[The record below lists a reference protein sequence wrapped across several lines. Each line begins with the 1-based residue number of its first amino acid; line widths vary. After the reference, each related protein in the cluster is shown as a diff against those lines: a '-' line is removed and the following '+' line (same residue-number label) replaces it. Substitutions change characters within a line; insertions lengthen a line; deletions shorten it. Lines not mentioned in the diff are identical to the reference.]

1 MSLCLPAGVVI
12 RPCCNICVPRPE
24 HEIHIWSMN
33 QMPNWISGIGSL
45 MAGATA
51 VVVLIWQ
58 FWRARKGDQEKR
70 DREER
75 DQAGRITWWL
85 EDVPDGDTR
94 EGVRDFA
101 DAAPDYP
108 ELKYAAIFIRNGS
121 EDCIYECSLKLPEFF
136 DHGDAPEPPKLWR
149 QMGVLPP
156 GTTQFRI
163 PVPPQSTTTWML
175 RTKADLAFNKH
186 VEWVEFR
193 DRINIIWRR
202 LGDGRLE
209 KQPDRPPNT
218 ETAYSP

>member
-1 MSLCLPAGVVI
+1 VRERVI
-12 RPCCNICVPRPE
+12 KKSVIMKSVTR
-24 HEIHIWSMN
+24 
-33 QMPNWISGIGSL
+33 
-45 MAGATA
+45 
-51 VVVLIWQ
+51 
-58 FWRARKGDQEKR
+58 RA
-70 DREER
+70 
-75 DQAGRITWWL
+75 
-85 EDVPDGDTR
+85 
-94 EGVRDFA
+94 
-101 DAAPDYP
+101 
-108 ELKYAAIFIRNGS
+108 
-121 EDCIYECSLKLPEFF
+121 LKLPEFF